1 MTSVSQK
8 NLLKL
13 AAENQHNGNLHA
25 AIENLEESLRGEHS
39 LDVVLQLCELYC
51 ANKQE
56 DQAYALIKEE
66 PDLFSDQRVYRLY
79 CKTLQKNQ
87 YLIEA
92 MQVKHLTG
100 LSLPLQV
107 EPAPEEKQQ
116 QIMRTFK
123 QKKQVTQADYE
134 NLHKLNLI
142 NFKTFAQSILLDPT
156 PEFAVRLS
164 ICEDLIRLG
173 VEDEFKIWVIGNME
187 SFVPVDTQLLEKEI
201 KYQEIISAIGTKFS
215 HNPSQLP
222 LMIGET
228 NLVIGSL
235 YPKLSKY
242 IDEPDSFASDL
253 VSYLEKKDG
262 RTHQMLFEKV
272 YKHLPK

>member
-1 MTSVSQK
+1 MTSVSQR

-13 AAENQHNGNLHA
+13 AEENKRNGKLAA
-25 AIENLEESLRGEHS
+25 AIQNLEEALRGEHS
-39 LDVVLQLCELYC
+39 LDVILQLCELYC

-66 PDLFSDQRVYRLY
+66 PDLFSDQRVYQTY
-79 CKTLQKNQ
+79 CKTLAKNNF
-87 YLIEA
+87 LIEA
-92 MQVKHLTG
+92 LQVQHVTG
-100 LSLPLQV
+100 LTLPVKV
-107 EPAPEEKQQ
+107 EPVSEEKQQ
-116 QIMRTFK
+116 QIMQSFK
-123 QKKQVTQADYE
+123 QKKQVSQADYE
-134 NLHKLNLI
+134 SLHKLNLI
-142 NFKTFAQSILLDPT
+142 NFTSFAQSILLDPT
-156 PEFAVRLS
+156 PDFAVRLS
-164 ICEDLIRLG
+164 LCEDLIRLG
-173 VEDEFKIWVIGNME
+173 VKKQVKIWVIGNLE
-187 SFVPVDTQLLEKEI
+187 EFVPADTQLLEKET
-201 KYQEIISAIGTKFS
+201 KYQEIISAIGARFN

-262 RTHQMLFEKV
+262 RNHEKLLKKV
-272 YKHLPK
+272 YQYLPK